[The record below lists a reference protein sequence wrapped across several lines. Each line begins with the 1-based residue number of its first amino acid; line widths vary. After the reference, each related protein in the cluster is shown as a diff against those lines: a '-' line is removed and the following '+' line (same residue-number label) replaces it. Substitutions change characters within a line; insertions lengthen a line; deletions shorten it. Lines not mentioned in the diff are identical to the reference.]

1 MAWVFY
7 KNFKLGQLD
16 SAIHAEYPVDF
27 DTGVIGILLL
37 DAGSTIDQTDID
49 VQDVIAGASDSEV
62 TGTNYARKDITGIDV
77 VLSGNNADVG
87 TAMSSPSYAVHA
99 SGFNDAKH
107 AILYRTDGTTAIAS
121 GVDASSPLIAYNTF
135 TSNLNN
141 TSGSLTLQFNSSNI
155 FTLS

>member
-16 SAIHAEYPVDF
+16 SAIHASAPIDF
-27 DTGVIGILLL
+27 DTDTIRLMLL
-37 DAGSTIDQTDID
+37 DDGSTIDQTDID
-49 VQDVIAGASDSEV
+49 VADIIAGASDTEV
-62 TGTNYARKDITGIDV
+62 TGTNYARKSITSVDA
-77 VLSGNNADVG
+77 VLSGNNVDVN
-87 TAMSSPSYAVHA
+87 TTMSSPSFAVHT

-107 AILYRTDGTTAIAS
+107 AVLYKFVAA
-121 GVDASSPLIAYNTF
+121 DASSPVIAYNTF

-141 TSGSLTLQFNSSNI
+141 TSGSLTLQFSSSNI

>member
-16 SAIHAEYPVDF
+16 SAIHANAPVDF
-27 DTGVIGILLL
+27 DTDTIRLMLL
-37 DAGSTIDQTDID
+37 DSGSTIDQEDVDVADI
-49 VQDVIAGASDSEV
+49 IAGASDTEV
-62 TGTNYARKDITGIDV
+62 TGTNYARKSITSVDA
-77 VLSGNNADVG
+77 VLSGNNVDVN
-87 TAMSSPSYAVHA
+87 TTMSSPSFAVHA

-107 AILYRTDGTTAIAS
+107 AVLYKFSTN
-121 GVDASSPLIAYNTF
+121 DASSPIIAYNTF

-141 TSGSLTLQFNSSNI
+141 TSGSLTLQFSSSNI